1 MPRRLLLLFSTALC
15 LAAVVSLAQSVYL
28 PLDPATLSGAAVFTD
43 AENAVARAA
52 KSLGLAFAAD
62 PSPLPPQG
70 LLTFDRPD
78 GVIRQ
83 RQGILVWRGDM
94 LPDQLAPGET
104 GTLIRRRLADD
115 GHWKTV
121 RRKPDSPPLP
131 PPPLA
136 PADRLDAPVPL
147 PAMIIETP
155 YHLGTIGNTTAT
167 LMLWRTPEEGQPPL
181 GGALLLA
188 DPSPELRQALEAQIP
203 AFANQAL
210 WAGEFHA
217 RAP

>member
-1 MPRRLLLLFSTALC
+1 MPRRILLLTLAAG
-15 LAAVVSLAQSVYL
+15 LAAVASLAQPAYL
-28 PLDPATLSGAAVFTD
+28 PLDPATLGGAAIFTD
-43 AENAVARAA
+43 AETRVARAA
-52 KSLGLAFAAD
+52 ASLGLAFAAD
-62 PSPLPPQG
+62 PRPLPPQV
-70 LLTFDRPD
+70 LLTFDHPD
-78 GVIRQ
+78 GTIRQ

-104 GTLIRRRLADD
+104 GTLIRRRLAD
-115 GHWKTV
+115 GGQWKTV
-121 RRKPDSPPLP
+121 RRKPDCPPLP

-155 YHLGTIGNTTAT
+155 YHLGTAGNATAT
-167 LMLWRTPEEGQPPL
+167 LVLWRTPEEGRPPL

-188 DPSPELRQALEAQIP
+188 DPSPELLRALETQIP
-203 AFANQAL
+203 PFAGQDS
-210 WAGEFHA
+210 WAGEFRA